1 MTLQAIILSS
11 REFLRFYNL
20 LQSNTILIIARFIQ
34 YCMDNG
40 SYKGCAFQMPD
51 IDDENLA
58 TQLAY
63 LDLES
68 EGAHCGDKGLLTS
81 TDFED
86 QEWKPGEE

>member
-1 MTLQAIILSS
+1 
-11 REFLRFYNL
+11 
-20 LQSNTILIIARFIQ
+20 
-34 YCMDNG
+34 MDNG

-58 TQLAY
+58 TPLAY
-63 LDLES
+63 LES

>member
-1 MTLQAIILSS
+1 
-11 REFLRFYNL
+11 
-20 LQSNTILIIARFIQ
+20 
-34 YCMDNG
+34 MDNG

-58 TQLAY
+58 TPLAY
-63 LDLES
+63 LES
-68 EGAHCGDKGLLTS
+68 EGAHCSDKGLLTS

>member
-1 MTLQAIILSS
+1 
-11 REFLRFYNL
+11 
-20 LQSNTILIIARFIQ
+20 
-34 YCMDNG
+34 MDNG

-58 TQLAY
+58 TPLAY
-63 LDLES
+63 LES

-86 QEWKPGEE
+86 QEWNLGKNNCLQKL

>member
-1 MTLQAIILSS
+1 
-11 REFLRFYNL
+11 
-20 LQSNTILIIARFIQ
+20 
-34 YCMDNG
+34 MDNG

-58 TQLAY
+58 MQLAY

-68 EGAHCGDKGLLTS
+68 EEALCGDKGLLTS